1 MKIGIIG
8 SGNMGRALG
17 VRLASLGHE
26 VLFGARRLDQAQAA
40 ADAAGAGVK
49 VGDTDAAAGFGD
61 VVIWTVRSSDPGEV
75 LSDPMLLDGR
85 IVVDLNNR
93 DYATDVRQGHWFGEA
108 IAERLQEA
116 APGARVVKALNT
128 IAMETFNTA
137 SETLRS
143 AGAQSFIAGR
153 DEAAKAI
160 VSELLNDLGF
170 EAVDLGEGAAAFRA
184 AEALGDVIRLL
195 MIDGGRGGRAHLG
208 LSVLPEPDLKSI
220 GPRAPSKY
228 R

>member
-8 SGNMGRALG
+8 TGNMGRALG
-17 VRLASLGHE
+17 VRLANLGHD

-40 ADAAGAGVK
+40 ADAAGAGAQA
-49 VGDTDAAAGFGD
+49 GDTDAAAGFGD
-61 VVIWTVRSSDPGEV
+61 VLIWTVRSSSPGDVLRDPA
-75 LSDPMLLDGR
+75 LLDGR

-93 DYATDVRQGHWFGEA
+93 DYATDVRQGRWFGEA
-108 IAERLQEA
+108 MAERLQEA

-128 IAMETFNTA
+128 IAMETFDTA
-137 SETLRS
+137 PETLRA

-153 DEAAKAI
+153 DEAAKA
-160 VSELLNDLGF
+160 VVGDLLNDLGF
-170 EAVDLGEGAAAFRA
+170 NAVDLGEGPSAFRA

-220 GPRAPSKY
+220 GPRAPSNYK
-228 R
+228 